1 LSSLRKAFRVNPE
14 RAIYV
19 SGEINQELVARLT
32 PIIHDL
38 RIKSNDPIT
47 AYIDSPGGVPYNASL
62 IRNLVIAPDQDGITC
77 RLVTVVTGLAASAA
91 ADFLTTGNYAI
102 AYPNAILLYH
112 GTRRPADSAL
122 TYELAS
128 SMADTLRQSNEFAA
142 IQIARSAFERF
153 ILRASQ
159 LTPQFHEFV
168 NQPAAASPHLD
179 SLVSALTG
187 KLAPTNG
194 KLATEAL
201 QRLKVIESLTAA
213 VNQRMRKTGKRTL
226 SATES
231 EARIFFAILTA
242 KVKAHAGDPWL
253 LSDSGLA
260 EVTNDFKLLYDFY
273 GGSQTKE
280 SSRYVDLYGKLFLSQ
295 AESAELAGIP
305 ENDSKAWIANKASDK
320 IQHLWYLMV
329 SICRLLQTTDYILG
343 SEEGYW
349 LGLLDEVLGS
359 DLPCLRVAA
368 EAGEA
373 AIATPTPA
381 PGQGANQS

>member
-1 LSSLRKAFRVNPE
+1 MSSLRKAFRVNPE

-32 PIIHDL
+32 PIIHAL

-47 AYIDSPGGVPYNASL
+47 AYIDSPGGVPYNGSL
-62 IRNLVIAPDQDGITC
+62 IRNLVIAPDQDGGTC
-77 RLVTVVTGLAASAA
+77 RLITVVTGLAASAA

-159 LTPQFHEFV
+159 LTQEFREFV
-168 NQPAAASPHLD
+168 NQPAASPRLD

-187 KLAPTNG
+187 KLAPVNG

-213 VNQRMRKTGKRTL
+213 VNQRMRKAGKRKL

-242 KVKAHAGDPWL
+242 KVKAHAGDQWL
-253 LSDSGLA
+253 LSDLGLA
-260 EVTNDFKLLYDFY
+260 EVSNDFKLLYDFY
-273 GGSQTKE
+273 GGSQSKE
-280 SSRYVDLYGKLFLSQ
+280 SSRYVDLYGKLFLSE
-295 AESAELAGIP
+295 AESAELPGIP
-305 ENDSKAWIANKASDK
+305 EKDSKAWIANKASDK
-320 IQHLWYLMV
+320 IQNLWYLMV
-329 SICRLLQTTDYILG
+329 SICRLLQTADYILG
-343 SEEGYW
+343 AEEGYW

-368 EAGEA
+368 EASEA
-373 AIATPTPA
+373 AAAPTPA
-381 PGQGANQS
+381 PSQGANQT